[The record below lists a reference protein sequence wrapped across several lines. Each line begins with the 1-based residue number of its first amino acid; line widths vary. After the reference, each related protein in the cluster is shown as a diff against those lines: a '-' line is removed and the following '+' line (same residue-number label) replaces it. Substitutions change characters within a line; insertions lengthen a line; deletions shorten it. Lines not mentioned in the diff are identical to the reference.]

1 MEWIGV
7 VAFIGVIYGAVVL
20 WEKLKEQESESGR
33 AARGVSSAMGSAGR
47 GLVRVYGVALVAGGV
62 FVVVVAGGSAGVIL
76 AALAM
81 AGYGFYLVFGGSW
94 VIY

>member
-1 MEWIGV
+1 M
-7 VAFIGVIYGAVVL
+7 
-20 WEKLKEQESESGR
+20 
-33 AARGVSSAMGSAGR
+33 
-47 GLVRVYGVALVAGGV
+47 YGVALVAGGV
-62 FVVVVAGGSAGVIL
+62 FAVVVAGGSAGVIL

>member
-1 MEWIGV
+1 
-7 VAFIGVIYGAVVL
+7 
-20 WEKLKEQESESGR
+20 
-33 AARGVSSAMGSAGR
+33 MGSAGR

-62 FVVVVAGGSAGVIL
+62 FAVVVAGGSAGVIL

-81 AGYGFYLVFGGSW
+81 TGYGFYLVFGGSW